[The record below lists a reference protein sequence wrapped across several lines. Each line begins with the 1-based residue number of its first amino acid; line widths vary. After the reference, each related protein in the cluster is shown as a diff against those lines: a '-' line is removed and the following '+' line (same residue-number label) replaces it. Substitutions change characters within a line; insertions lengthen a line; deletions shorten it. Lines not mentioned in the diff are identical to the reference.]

1 VKQLYE
7 AAKKEGQVV
16 VWGTAAIEVDWITG
30 AFQRAFPGIEV
41 KVLGDNDVATKA
53 IAENRA
59 GRYDVDIFMTSY
71 TAGRPLLDRGMYA
84 KNDWSVFG
92 VKGDDVVFDGK
103 AALTHN
109 LVYAVV
115 YNKTLVKP
123 EDLPKTWPDL
133 LEPALQGQDDR

>member
-1 VKQLYE
+1 
-7 AAKKEGQVV
+7 
-16 VWGTAAIEVDWITG
+16 
-30 AFQRAFPGIEV
+30 
-41 KVLGDNDVATKA
+41 
-53 IAENRA
+53 
-59 GRYDVDIFMTSY
+59 
-71 TAGRPLLDRGMYA
+71 
-84 KNDWSVFG
+84 
-92 VKGDDVVFDGK
+92 VVFDGK